1 MIGPNKF
8 ARYVIFGGR
17 KDLCASLS
25 RPVRTGS
32 YHCHFPAERPTF
44 SPAGSC
50 LLTPSADQSVRPFS
64 APRRPDPQRGAAS
77 PAVRHMRAPHRRI
90 SIRVATLG
98 EAGQFSPVR
107 GIGPSFVR
115 LRSTFVPVFVHPIGH
130 KRGLF
135 RRRTVNATMLAAI

>member
-1 MIGPNKF
+1 MLINIF
-8 ARYVIFGGR
+8 AASE
-17 KDLCASLS
+17 DLCASLS

-50 LLTPSADQSVRPFS
+50 SLTPSTDQSVRPFS

-77 PAVRHMRAPHRRI
+77 PPVRHMRAPHRRI

-107 GIGPSFVR
+107 GIGLPFAR
-115 LRSTFVPVFVHPIGH
+115 LHSAFVPVSIVHPIGH

-135 RRRTVNATMLAAI
+135 RRREIKATMPAAI